1 MVCWLET
8 LCMNLFSTNLCSKFP
23 SWIETRPGWKI
34 YHNYCACQDGFSRWQ
49 AYMATFGE
57 WISCAGIV
65 PRCIG
70 WRTLTQHSSPSRTKG
85 QTPKG
90 VAKKSLRA
98 PFVGFTQPSKI
109 LKGAWQSAFKGS
121 AAQRIGWRRAPGVR
135 RGLASLRLTY
145 FNAPR
150 GWYLFLTMEDRK
162 VQRWEWGIVSMP
174 RRAGT
179 SF

>member
-1 MVCWLET
+1 
-8 LCMNLFSTNLCSKFP
+8 
-23 SWIETRPGWKI
+23 
-34 YHNYCACQDGFSRWQ
+34 
-49 AYMATFGE
+49 MATFGE

-150 GWYLFLTMEDRK
+150 GWYLFLTKRQK
-162 VQRWEWGIVSMP
+162 RQRLRGIFTP

-179 SF
+179 SFNKVKMLNLLLRLLSMPRSAGTSLTMKCYEKY

>member
-1 MVCWLET
+1 
-8 LCMNLFSTNLCSKFP
+8 
-23 SWIETRPGWKI
+23 
-34 YHNYCACQDGFSRWQ
+34 
-49 AYMATFGE
+49 MATFGE

-145 FNAPR
+145 FNAPK
-150 GWYLFLTMEDRK
+150 GWYLFLTASSGGIITLFFINPAVLGVNCHSERNTFSQNPH
-162 VQRWEWGIVSMP
+162 VARNFTQPYPHRWQYVL
-174 RRAGT
+174 A
-179 SF
+179 

>member
-1 MVCWLET
+1 
-8 LCMNLFSTNLCSKFP
+8 
-23 SWIETRPGWKI
+23 
-34 YHNYCACQDGFSRWQ
+34 
-49 AYMATFGE
+49 MATFGE

-109 LKGAWQSAFKGS
+109 LKGAWQIA
-121 AAQRIGWRRAPGVR
+121 
-135 RGLASLRLTY
+135 
-145 FNAPR
+145 FNALLYEGY
-150 GWYLFLTMEDRK
+150 GWGQAPAPQNERLSLTKKSRSKKKRQEILAHFFLKKLSNEPFTNFRAHIIEDRYRDGNK
-162 VQRWEWGIVSMP
+162 PDGNT
-174 RRAGT
+174 G
-179 SF
+179 